1 MFMADEVLRTRYLE
15 FLKRYRDTDLIKVIL
30 GMKGVGKTTLL
41 RQYISQLV
49 QDGVSRD
56 RIIYIDM
63 DSIRND
69 RLKDGRLLY
78 SEVLAHYKTEKLY
91 ILIDEVQNI
100 ENWVRV
106 VESLRNDI
114 DCDVYITG
122 SNAYML
128 SSEIATLLTGR
139 SITVTMM
146 PLSLKEIC
154 SHYGENDTRST
165 FLRYMRHGGL
175 PIIEPEHP
183 EETVFR
189 ILDEL
194 KSDIILKDI
203 CNRKPTTDPIKVRKV
218 INYLYSEIGNPVSV
232 TRISKNLG
240 ISATTAGDY
249 LGLITDSM
257 LFIKA
262 ERYDLKGREVLSQE
276 PKYYCSDT
284 GMRYSQPISAE
295 RDFGKM
301 MENIVFLELVR
312 RGYRVY
318 VGRTGSEDLKAKDAH
333 LEIDF
338 VVIRENGTDY
348 YQVTKSLNDPDVR
361 EREFRP
367 LKNLSGRGERYV
379 ITYDD
384 VPTTKDDDAV
394 VMNIIDFLMN
404 DGQPAEIRR
413 SEEDSYVEL
422 CSMLK
427 DYIEACRRISGTV
440 VTDGNFNSIA
450 DELQGRFFDLQALF
464 KRTGPSED
472 NLLQNFLSMLRKNN
486 VRIFNSV
493 TACAYAENKGYRPA
507 IENEIEELVQIS
519 EMIET
524 YVAKRN
530 KGPNIS

>member
-1 MFMADEVLRTRYLE
+1 MAEGILRTRYLE
-15 FLKRYRDTDLIKVIL
+15 FLTRYKDVDLIKVIV
-30 GMKGVGKTTLL
+30 GMKGVGKSTLL
-41 RQYISQLV
+41 RQYITQLV
-49 QDGVSRD
+49 QNGVSRD
-56 RIIYIDM
+56 RILYIDM
-63 DSIRND
+63 DSIWND
-69 RLKDGRLLY
+69 RLKDGKLLY
-78 SEVLAHYKTEKLY
+78 SEVLAHYRSEMLY

-100 ENWVRV
+100 RDWVRV

-114 DCDVYITG
+114 DCDICITG

-154 SHYGENDTRST
+154 SLYEENDTRSA

-175 PIIEPEHP
+175 PIIRPEQP

-194 KSDIILKDI
+194 KSDIILKDV
-203 CNRKPTTDPIKVRKV
+203 CNRKPSTDPIKIRKV
-218 INYLYSEIGNPVSV
+218 IDYLYSEVGNPISV

-249 LGLITDSM
+249 LRLITDSM

-295 RDFGKM
+295 RDFGKTI
-301 MENIVFLELVR
+301 ENIVFLELIR

-318 VGRTGSEDLKAKDAH
+318 VGRTGSEDIKSKDAH

-338 VVIRENGTDY
+338 IVIRENGTDY
-348 YQVTKSLNDPDVR
+348 YQVTKSLNDPEVR

-384 VPTTKDDDAV
+384 VPTTKDCDAV
-394 VMNIIDFLMN
+394 VMNIIDFLLD
-404 DGQPAEIRR
+404 DGQPADVRR
-413 SEEDSYVEL
+413 SQDASYNEL

-427 DYIEACRRISGTV
+427 EYLETCRRISGTA
-440 VTDGNFNSIA
+440 VTDDNFNSIS
-450 DELQGRFFDLQALF
+450 DELQSRFFDLQALF
-464 KRTGPSED
+464 KNTGPSED
-472 NLLQNFLSMLRKNN
+472 NLLQNFLPMLKKNN
-486 VRIFNSV
+486 VRMFDSV
-493 TACAYAENKGYRPA
+493 TACAYAENKGYKPV
-507 IENEIEELVQIS
+507 IGNEIEELAQIS

-530 KGPNIS
+530 KDVNAS

>member
-1 MFMADEVLRTRYLE
+1 MAEEIVREGYLE
-15 FLKRYRDTDLIKVIL
+15 LLKRYKDIDLIKVIT
-30 GMKGVGKTTLL
+30 GMRRTGKSTLL
-41 RQYISQLV
+41 RQYISLLV
-49 QDGVSRD
+49 QDGVSRE
-56 RIIYIDM
+56 RILYVDM
-63 DSIRND
+63 DSVRND
-69 RLKDGRLLY
+69 RLKDGKLLY
-78 SEVLAHYKTEKLY
+78 SEILAHYKSERLY

-100 ENWVRV
+100 SDWVRI

-114 DCDVYITG
+114 DCDIYITG

-139 SITVTMM
+139 SITITMM

-154 SHYGENDTRST
+154 SLYDENDTRSA

-175 PIIEPEHP
+175 PIIRSEQS

-203 CNRKPTTDPIKVRKV
+203 CNRKPTTDPIKIRKV
-218 INYLYSEIGNPVSV
+218 IDYLYSEVGNPVSV

-262 ERYDLKGREVLSQE
+262 ERYDLKGREILSQE

-295 RDFGKM
+295 RDFGKT
-301 MENIVFLELVR
+301 MENIVFLELIR

-318 VGRTGSEDLKAKDAH
+318 VGRTGSENNKAKDAH

-338 VVIRENGTDY
+338 IVIRENGTDY
-348 YQVTKSLNDPDVR
+348 YQVTKSLNDPEVSK
-361 EREFRP
+361 REFRP
-367 LKNLSGRGERYV
+367 LKNLSERGEKYI

-384 VPTTKDDDAV
+384 VPTTKGNDAI
-394 VMNIIDFLMN
+394 VMNIIDFLLD
-404 DGQPAEIRR
+404 DGQPADVRR
-413 SEEDSYVEL
+413 SEDASYNEL

-427 DYIEACRRISGTV
+427 EYLETCRHISGTV
-440 VTDGNFNSIA
+440 VTDDNFSSIS
-450 DELQGRFFDLQALF
+450 DELQSRFFDLQALF
-464 KRTGPSED
+464 KRRGPSEND
-472 NLLQNFLSMLRKNN
+472 LLQNFLPMLRKNN

-493 TACAYAENKGYRPA
+493 TACAYAENKGYKPA
-507 IENEIEELVQIS
+507 IGNEIKELVQIS

-524 YVAKRN
+524 YIAKRN
-530 KGPNIS
+530 KGTNTS